1 MQNNNDAKLSTTNE
15 ELASLFK
22 TLGHPQR
29 LAILRLLES
38 QELCVCEIEAALDLR
53 QAYISQQ
60 LTLLREAGLALA
72 TAVGATMQVIVL
84 LVLFNRRIERLPW
97 AQLLPS
103 AGRTL
108 AAALFMGALVL
119 LADRYALPE
128 VGNLIRL
135 AILVAT
141 GAAAFLAA
149 VWLLRCPELRE
160 LTRR

>member
-60 LTLLREAGLALA
+60 LTLLREAGL
-72 TAVGATMQVIVL
+72 VC
-84 LVLFNRRIERLPW
+84 FRREGW
-97 AQLLPS
+97 N
-103 AGRTL
+103 
-108 AAALFMGALVL
+108 V
-119 LADRYALPE
+119 RYRIARPE
-128 VGNLIRL
+128 VYTLLEMAETIHGTLGECAWVVPEEEPTASCAVSSQEKVL
-135 AILVAT
+135 A
-141 GAAAFLAA
+141 
-149 VWLLRCPELRE
+149 
-160 LTRR
+160 